1 MWMDLFVNL
10 VNIQFRS
17 RAVIRMTL
25 ELSQL
30 VRDIHPVQIP
40 SCHPLLIV
48 INQTYAYQDQW
59 AEVMKLPAWNPS
71 ASACTHTDTPPP
83 PPTHTHTH
91 PPTHT
96 HIHPPTHPHTHTH
109 THTRNPYS
117 AVTTATPLDSQK
129 QCIHYFFFHCIMD
142 LKTLK
147 VSQMPIPAN
156 TAFTNSKGPKSAM
169 VWPFSCSSV
178 HQISY

>member
-30 VRDIHPVQIP
+30 GRDIHPVQIP

-59 AEVMKLPAWNPS
+59 AEAMKLPAWNPS
-71 ASACTHTDTPPP
+71 ASACTPPP
-83 PPTHTHTH
+83 PPTHTPTPTQHPTH
-91 PPTHT
+91 PP
-96 HIHPPTHPHTHTH
+96 PH

-117 AVTTATPLDSQK
+117 AVTTATPLDSQRHSVF
-129 QCIHYFFFHCIMD
+129 ITFFFHCIMD

-147 VSQMPIPAN
+147 GSQMPTPAN

-169 VWPFSCSSV
+169 VWPFCCSSV